1 MIKGRLHHRGAASL
15 DLCSRQRHQRNGSRD
30 WADLPKDLSRL
41 MVIQSPHDFEPLEE
55 CVDED
60 LLKYR
65 QEGQPAT
72 PSAIDVQFC
81 HKSTAEASAEEEV
94 AAVITRDSEADIKPD
109 VATQCSISYEEP
121 PHVTPA
127 DDDDIT
133 QADRIA
139 NKILEKEFGLQLGST
154 APPEDVVEAVRQ
166 CLNEISLSLRSARG
180 MGVLTTTS
188 DVPISQVAGS
198 SSFTT
203 GMGSLEPSF
212 REKSPGSGRKRVV
225 RDGED
230 EEDDM
235 QEEGGGNGDGG
246 DVTGYSDAGHRKKP
260 KLEQYPCPFRKRNPH
275 RFNCRE
281 WEYCAK
287 APFKSMTEL
296 K

>member
-15 DLCSRQRHQRNGSRD
+15 DICSRQRHQRSGSRD

-81 HKSTAEASAEEEV
+81 DKSTVEAPAGQEV
-94 AAVITRDSEADIKPD
+94 ATVIAGDSEADIKPD
-109 VATQCSISYEEP
+109 VATHCNINEKE
-121 PHVTPA
+121 PHVPPVN
-127 DDDDIT
+127 DNDIT

-139 NKILEKEFGLQLGST
+139 NEILDREFGLQLGST

-166 CLNEISLSLRSARG
+166 CLDEISISLRSARG
-180 MGVLTTTS
+180 MGVLTATP
-188 DVPISQVAGS
+188 DVPISQAAGS
-198 SSFTT
+198 SSFPT
-203 GMGSLEPSF
+203 GMSSLESSF
-212 REKSPGSGRKRVV
+212 RDKSPGSGRKRVV

-235 QEEGGGNGDGG
+235 QEEGGGNGEGG
-246 DVTGYSDAGHRKKP
+246 DVTGYSDAGKRKKL

-287 APFKSMTEL
+287 APFKNMTEL